1 MRYDEVA
8 CQIREKRK
16 EIASSEEIIRNL
28 QANVNEQMN
37 RLSKADRDKSNH
49 IRDEEK
55 RAREQFEYDICAPF
69 EKKIKQLED
78 TKIKAKLKRDKALEG
93 ITESRY
99 KSKFKTKIDV
109 DRELEKCKQIEEVT
123 SKFYGK
129 EFTKIVEDIVIDN
142 QMVDY
147 DVERILP
154 NLQKATDAL
163 SGKGVSM
170 NDLIDSMLENFEYDE
185 SKGNQQLMMAC
196 GGGILILGL
205 LIFAYPIGVAVLIGT
220 LIFSCLK
227 SYLFIS
233 CTSARKGLELNV
245 SSVDSLVKDK
255 VKALVDRD
263 RAKVEKNYSDAIA
276 KITERIDKLDDDCVI
291 ELESRRGDFIFN
303 SNRIEEDY
311 SNLIKSIESDISV
324 IKQNLNTEEE
334 KLKDR
339 KTRLSELLTEQE
351 ICLRNITNDYLPKK
365 LRVDLSLPK
374 DYLVD
379 IKDNKPILFPFVR
392 EACLLVY
399 DNDKYAQD
407 FRSMMFFQTL
417 ARTSPDLFSF
427 IILDQK
433 YLGGTTISLFHED
446 QLAKIA
452 TTQSDMQALLENCN
466 EEVKRR
472 HQIVTPHGGIEKY
485 NEFMVGQE
493 CPQETTNIIF
503 YCYPELSDIL
513 NPVNTQIIYNG
524 ANTGYYEYIFLPS
537 KVFDEWDVKGL
548 RDILGMVNKIYYIG
562 DSKISKHAKFK
573 YELKLDERGQ

>member
-1 MRYDEVA
+1 MRYDEIA
-8 CQIREKRK
+8 SLIRDKKK
-16 EIASSEEIIRNL
+16 EITNSEDIIRSL
-28 QANVNEQMN
+28 QSNVNEQMD
-37 RLSKADRDKSNH
+37 RLSKADRDKSKH
-49 IRDEEK
+49 ISDEEK
-55 RAREQFEYDICAPF
+55 RAREQFEYEICAPF

-99 KSKFKTKIDV
+99 KSKFKTKIDL
-109 DRELEKCKQIEEVT
+109 DKELEKCKQIEEIT

-163 SGKGVSM
+163 AGKGISM
-170 NDLIDSMLENFEYDE
+170 NDLVDSMLENFEYDE

-196 GGGILILGL
+196 GGGVIVLAL
-205 LIFAYPIGVAVLIGT
+205 LIFAYPIGVAVLLGT
-220 LIFSCLK
+220 LLFNCFK
-227 SYLFIS
+227 SHLFIS
-233 CTSARKGLELNV
+233 CTSARKGLELNAT
-245 SSVDSLVKDK
+245 SVDTLVKDK
-255 VKALVDRD
+255 VRALVERD
-263 RAKVEKNYSDAIA
+263 RARVEKGYSDAIA
-276 KITERIDKLDDDCVI
+276 KITKKIDKLDDDCVI

-311 SNLIKSIESDISV
+311 NNLIKSIESEIAV
-324 IKQNLNTEEE
+324 IKQNLSGEEE

-351 ICLRNITNDYLPKK
+351 ICLRNITEDYLPKT
-365 LRVDLSLPK
+365 LRADLSLPK

-379 IKDNKPILFPFVR
+379 IRDSKPVLFPFVR
-392 EACLLVY
+392 EPCLLIY
-399 DNDKYAQD
+399 DNDKFAQD

-417 ARTSPDLFSF
+417 SRTSPDLFSF
-427 IILDQK
+427 IILDQR
-433 YLGGTTISLFHED
+433 YLGGEGISLFHKDEC
-446 QLAKIA
+446 AKIG
-452 TTQSDMQALLENCN
+452 TTQSDMQALLDNCN

-472 HQIVTPHGGIEKY
+472 HQIVTPHGGLEKY
-485 NEFMVGQE
+485 NEFMTSQD

-513 NPVNTQIIYNG
+513 NPVNTQILYNG
-524 ANTGYYEYIFLPS
+524 PNTGYYEYIFLPS

-548 RDILGMVNKIYYIG
+548 RDLLSMVNKIYYLG

-573 YELKLDERGQ
+573 YEMKLDERGH

>member
-196 GGGILILGL
+196 GGGILVLGL

-324 IKQNLNTEEE
+324 ITHSI
-334 KLKDR
+334 DAV
-339 KTRLSELLTEQE
+339 SE
-351 ICLRNITNDYLPKK
+351 
-365 LRVDLSLPK
+365 
-374 DYLVD
+374 
-379 IKDNKPILFPFVR
+379 
-392 EACLLVY
+392 
-399 DNDKYAQD
+399 
-407 FRSMMFFQTL
+407 M
-417 ARTSPDLFSF
+417 
-427 IILDQK
+427 
-433 YLGGTTISLFHED
+433 
-446 QLAKIA
+446 
-452 TTQSDMQALLENCN
+452 
-466 EEVKRR
+466 
-472 HQIVTPHGGIEKY
+472 
-485 NEFMVGQE
+485 
-493 CPQETTNIIF
+493 
-503 YCYPELSDIL
+503 
-513 NPVNTQIIYNG
+513 
-524 ANTGYYEYIFLPS
+524 
-537 KVFDEWDVKGL
+537 
-548 RDILGMVNKIYYIG
+548 
-562 DSKISKHAKFK
+562 
-573 YELKLDERGQ
+573 